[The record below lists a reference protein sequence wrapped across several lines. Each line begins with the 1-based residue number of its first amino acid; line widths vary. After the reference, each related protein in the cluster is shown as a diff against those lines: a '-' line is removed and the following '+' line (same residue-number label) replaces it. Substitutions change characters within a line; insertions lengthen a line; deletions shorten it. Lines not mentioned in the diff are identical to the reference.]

1 MSKLHSRCSKRLKRA
16 GRLVG
21 CGLVV
26 LLASANAWA
35 GPLTSASLHIQLGAL
50 PGGTFAGAGA
60 TGSAMGQLS
69 ASLGGGTNLFNGTLT
84 FSSPTTAAP
93 PISGYQII
101 VTKNAIGTFTGAT
114 PGQLGG
120 NLGIGGVF
128 NIDGIGGFPG
138 GGPPLLSIPF
148 LIGTPN
154 TLFKA
159 GGGISIT
166 SIAAGWTVGTAAV
179 TGGPTSHPTVTE
191 MGSNG
196 LTPGGQ
202 GTIVLVAPVKVMT
215 NIAGTLSLF
224 GTLTLTYVPEPNT
237 LLLLGLGVV
246 ALAAAAPR
254 RR

>member
-1 MSKLHSRCSKRLKRA
+1 MSSVHSRCARRLQRA

-21 CGLVV
+21 CALVA
-26 LLASANAWA
+26 LLASANAASA
-35 GPLTSASLHIQLGAL
+35 GPLTSASVHIQLGAL
-50 PGGTFAGAGA
+50 PGGTFGGAGA
-60 TGSAMGQLS
+60 TGSAMGQTS
-69 ASLGGGTNLFNGTLT
+69 ASLGGGTDLFNGTQT

-93 PISGYQII
+93 PLSGYQII
-101 VTKNAIGTFTGAT
+101 VTKNATGIFTGAT
-114 PGQLGG
+114 PGQVGG
-120 NLGIGGVF
+120 KLGIGGSF
-128 NIDGIGGFPG
+128 NLELIGTVK
-138 GGPPLLSIPF
+138 IPF
-148 LIGTPN
+148 LIGTPS
-154 TLFKA
+154 TLIQG

-166 SIAAGWTVGTAAV
+166 SIAASWTVGTAAV
-179 TGGPTSHPTVTE
+179 TGLTGAVTAVTE

-202 GTIVLVAPVKVMT
+202 GTVVLVAPVKVRT
-215 NIAGTLSLF
+215 NIAGTLAMF